1 MWKQTGVK
9 PQELLELGEPPQEL
23 VYLWHWLNEHAPPL
37 LYAELAHWQT
47 MTHRKLKPW
56 EVETM
61 MRLDRVRN

>member
-9 PQELLELGEPPQEL
+9 PQELVEVGEPPEEL
-23 VYLWHWLNEHAPPL
+23 AYLWHWLNEHAPPL